1 MFELT
6 EEALQKIGTLFVN
19 MMKKKIKERIYPFA
33 PGYSGDGKISPKS
46 PGDKY
51 ASGNLYNSL
60 TATVMPNGDD
70 FELVITY
77 ADYFKY
83 VNQGRKANV
92 KKVPLTALLDWIKIR
107 GIRGVKRGKGRGAGR
122 ISNLSLAFA
131 IRENIYKYGIRPAD
145 IYDKG
150 LDSLEE
156 IFENPPP
163 EMREAY
169 NELYAA
175 IERDV
180 VNFVDANLVTKEIET
195 IKFD

>member
-6 EEALQKIGTLFVN
+6 EEALQKLGTLFVK
-19 MMKKKIKERIYPFA
+19 MMKQKIKEKIYPYGN
-33 PGYSGDGKISPKS
+33 PQSGQ
-46 PGDKY
+46 GDKY

-83 VNQGRKANV
+83 VNEGRRPERKR
-92 KKVPLTALLDWIKIR
+92 VPLSALLQWIKIR
-107 GIRGVKRGKGRGAGR
+107 GIKGRNKKGR
-122 ISNLSLAFA
+122 FMSNLSMAFA
-131 IRENIYKYGIRPAD
+131 IQENIYKYGIRPAD

-150 LDSLEE
+150 LDSLEQ

-163 EMREAY
+163 ELQQAY
-169 NELYAA
+169 TDLYAA
-175 IERDV
+175 IENDV
-180 VNFVDANLVTKEIET
+180 VNFVDANIVSKEIET
-195 IKFD
+195 ITFD

>member
-6 EEALQKIGTLFVN
+6 EEALQKLGTLFVK
-19 MMKKKIKERIYPFA
+19 MMKQKIREKIYPYGN
-33 PGYSGDGKISPKS
+33 PQSGV
-46 PGDKY
+46 GDKY

-83 VNQGRKANV
+83 VNEGRRAGV
-92 KKVPLTALLDWIKIR
+92 KKVPLTALLEWIKIR
-107 GIRGVKRGKGRGAGR
+107 GIRGVKRGRGGGAGR

-131 IRENIYKYGIRPAD
+131 IRESIYKYGIRPAN

-150 LDSLEE
+150 LDSLEA

-163 EMREAY
+163 ELQQAY
-169 NELYAA
+169 TDLYAA
-175 IERDV
+175 IENDV
-180 VNFVDANLVTKEIET
+180 VNFVDANIVTKEIET

>member
-6 EEALQKIGTLFVN
+6 EEALQKLGTLFVK
-19 MMKKKIKERIYPFA
+19 MMKQKIREKIYPYGN
-33 PGYSGDGKISPKS
+33 PQSGV
-46 PGDKY
+46 GDKY

-83 VNQGRKANV
+83 VNQGRRAGV

-107 GIRGVKRGKGRGAGR
+107 GIRGRDKKGRF
-122 ISNLSLAFA
+122 IPNLSLAFA
-131 IRENIYKYGIRPAD
+131 IRQNIYKYGIRPAN

-150 LDSLEE
+150 LDSLEA

-163 EMREAY
+163 ELQQAY
-169 NELYAA
+169 TDLYAA
-175 IERDV
+175 IENDV
-180 VNFVDANLVTKEIET
+180 VNFVDANISTKEIET
-195 IKFD
+195 IKFDQ

>member
-6 EEALQKIGTLFVN
+6 EEALQKLGTLFVK
-19 MMKKKIKERIYPFA
+19 MMKQKIKERVYPFA
-33 PGYSGDGKISPKS
+33 PGYKGDGKISSGS

-60 TATVMPNGDD
+60 TATVMPGDNG

-83 VNQGRKANV
+83 VNEGRRPLV
-92 KKVPLTALLDWIKIR
+92 KRVPLTALLNWIKIR
-107 GIRGVKRGKGRGAGR
+107 GIKGRNKKGR
-122 ISNLSLAFA
+122 FISNLNMAFA
-131 IRENIYKYGIRPAD
+131 IRENIFKYGIRPAD

-150 LDSLEE
+150 LDSLEA
-156 IFENPPP
+156 ILENPPP
-163 EMREAY
+163 ELAQVY
-169 NELYAA
+169 ADLYAA
-175 IERDV
+175 IENDI

-195 IKFD
+195 IIYD

>member
-6 EEALQKIGTLFVN
+6 EEALQKLGTLFVK
-19 MMKKKIKERIYPFA
+19 MMKQKIKEKIYPYA
-33 PGYSGDGKISPKS
+33 PGYNNKGTYYRD
-46 PGDKY
+46 GDKY

-83 VNQGRKANV
+83 VNEGRRANV
-92 KKVPLTALLDWIKIR
+92 KKVPLSALLQWIKIR
-107 GIRGVKRGKGRGAGR
+107 GIKGRNKKGR
-122 ISNLSLAFA
+122 FMSNLSMAFA
-131 IRENIYKYGIRPAD
+131 IQKNIFKYGIRPAN

-156 IFENPPP
+156 IFQNPPP
-163 EMREAY
+163 ELQQAY
-169 NELYAA
+169 TDLYAA
-175 IERDV
+175 IENDV
-180 VNFVDANLVTKEIET
+180 VNFVDANIVSKEIET
-195 IKFD
+195 ITFD

>member
-6 EEALQKIGTLFVN
+6 EEALQKLGTLFVK
-19 MMKKKIKERIYPFA
+19 MMKQKIKEKIYPYGN
-33 PGYSGDGKISPKS
+33 PQSGQ
-46 PGDKY
+46 GDKY

-83 VNQGRKANV
+83 VNEGRRANV
-92 KKVPLTALLDWIKIR
+92 KKVPLSALLQWIKIR
-107 GIRGVKRGKGRGAGR
+107 GIKGRNKKGR
-122 ISNLSLAFA
+122 FMSNLSMAFA
-131 IRENIYKYGIRPAD
+131 IQKNIFKYGIRPAN

-156 IFENPPP
+156 IFQNPPP
-163 EMREAY
+163 ELQQAY
-169 NELYAA
+169 TDLYAA
-175 IERDV
+175 IENDV
-180 VNFVDANLVTKEIET
+180 VNFVDANIVSKEIET
-195 IKFD
+195 ITFD

>member
-6 EEALQKIGTLFVN
+6 EEALQKLGTLFVK
-19 MMKKKIKERIYPFA
+19 MMKQKIREKIYPYGN
-33 PGYSGDGKISPKS
+33 PQSGV
-46 PGDKY
+46 GDKY
-51 ASGNLYNSL
+51 ASGNLYNTL

-77 ADYFKY
+77 ADYFQY
-83 VNQGRKANV
+83 VNRGRPAGV

-107 GIRGVKRGKGRGAGR
+107 GIRGRDKKGRF
-122 ISNLSLAFA
+122 IPNLSLAFA
-131 IRENIYKYGIRPAD
+131 IRQNIYKYGIRPAN

-150 LDSLEE
+150 LDSLEA

-163 EMREAY
+163 ELQQAY
-169 NELYAA
+169 TDLYAA
-175 IERDV
+175 IENDV
-180 VNFVDANLVTKEIET
+180 VNFVDANIVTKEIET

>member
-19 MMKKKIKERIYPFA
+19 MMKKKIREKIYPYGN
-33 PGYSGDGKISPKS
+33 PEKGR
-46 PGDKY
+46 GDKY
-51 ASGNLYNSL
+51 ASGNLYNTL

-83 VNQGRKANV
+83 VNQGRKAGV
-92 KKVPLTALLDWIKIR
+92 KKVPLTALLEWIKIR
-107 GIRGVKRGKGRGAGR
+107 GIRGVKRGRGGGAGR

-131 IRENIYKYGIRPAD
+131 IRESIYKYGIRPAN

-169 NELYAA
+169 NNLYAA
-175 IERDV
+175 IERDI
-180 VNFVDANLVTKEIET
+180 VNFVDANIVDKEIET

>member
-6 EEALQKIGTLFVN
+6 EEALQKLGTLFVK
-19 MMKKKIKERIYPFA
+19 MMKQKIKERVYPFA
-33 PGYSGDGKISPKS
+33 PGYKGDRKTSSGS

-60 TATVMPNGDD
+60 TATVMPGDNG

-83 VNQGRKANV
+83 VNEGRRPLV
-92 KKVPLTALLDWIKIR
+92 KRVPLTALLNWIKIR
-107 GIRGVKRGKGRGAGR
+107 GIKGRNKKGR
-122 ISNLSLAFA
+122 FISNLNMAFA
-131 IRENIYKYGIRPAD
+131 IRENIFKYGIRPAD

-150 LDSLEE
+150 LDSLEA
-156 IFENPPP
+156 ILENPPP
-163 EMREAY
+163 ELAQVY
-169 NELYAA
+169 ADLYAA
-175 IERDV
+175 IENDI

-195 IKFD
+195 IIYD

>member
-6 EEALQKIGTLFVN
+6 EEALQKLGTLFVK
-19 MMKKKIKERIYPFA
+19 MMKQKIRERIYPYGN
-33 PGYSGDGKISPKS
+33 PQSGV
-46 PGDKY
+46 GDKY

-83 VNQGRKANV
+83 VNQGRRAGV

-107 GIRGVKRGKGRGAGR
+107 GIRGRDKKGRF
-122 ISNLSLAFA
+122 IPNLSLAFA
-131 IRENIYKYGIRPAD
+131 IRQNIYKYGIRPAN

-150 LDSLEE
+150 LDSLEA

-163 EMREAY
+163 ELQQAY
-169 NELYAA
+169 TDLYAA
-175 IERDV
+175 IENDV
-180 VNFVDANLVTKEIET
+180 VNFVDANISTKEIET
-195 IKFD
+195 IKFDQ

>member
-33 PGYSGDGKISPKS
+33 PGYSGGGKISPKS

-92 KKVPLTALLDWIKIR
+92 KKVPLTALLEWIKIR
-107 GIRGVKRGKGRGAGR
+107 GIKGRNKKGR
-122 ISNLSLAFA
+122 FIPNLSLAFA
-131 IRENIYKYGIRPAD
+131 IQTNIYKYGIRPAD

-169 NELYAA
+169 NELYNA

-180 VNFVDANLVTKEIET
+180 VNFVDANIVSKEIEKIT
-195 IKFD
+195 FD

>member
-6 EEALQKIGTLFVN
+6 EEALQKLGTLFVK

-33 PGYSGDGKISPKS
+33 PGYKGGGTIRPGS
-46 PGDKY
+46 PGDKF

-83 VNQGRKANV
+83 VNEGRRPER
-92 KKVPLTALLDWIKIR
+92 KKVPLSALLDWIKIR
-107 GIRGVKRGKGRGAGR
+107 GIKPKDYKGRGRPTKKGQ
-122 ISNLSLAFA
+122 LSLAFA
-131 IRENIYKYGIRPAD
+131 IQTNIYKYGIKPAN

-163 EMREAY
+163 ELQQAY
-169 NELYAA
+169 TDLYAA
-175 IERDV
+175 IENDV
-180 VNFVDANLVTKEIET
+180 VNFVDANIVSKEIEKIT
-195 IKFD
+195 FD

>member
-6 EEALQKIGTLFVN
+6 EEALQKLGTLFVK
-19 MMKKKIKERIYPFA
+19 MMKKKIKEKIYPFA
-33 PGYSGDGKISPKS
+33 PGYKGGGTIRPGS
-46 PGDKY
+46 PGDKF

-83 VNQGRKANV
+83 VNEGRRPER
-92 KKVPLTALLDWIKIR
+92 KKVPLSALLDWIRIR
-107 GIRGVKRGKGRGAGR
+107 GIKGRNKKGR
-122 ISNLSLAFA
+122 FIPNLSMAFA
-131 IRENIYKYGIRPAD
+131 IQTNIYKYGIKPAN

-156 IFENPPP
+156 IFQNPPP
-163 EMREAY
+163 ELQQAY
-169 NELYAA
+169 TDLYAA
-175 IERDV
+175 IENDV
-180 VNFVDANLVTKEIET
+180 VNFVDANIVSKEIET
-195 IKFD
+195 ITFD

>member
-6 EEALQKIGTLFVN
+6 EEALQKLGTLFVK
-19 MMKKKIKERIYPFA
+19 MMKQKIREKIYPYGN
-33 PGYSGDGKISPKS
+33 PQSGV
-46 PGDKY
+46 GDKY

-83 VNQGRKANV
+83 VNEGRRAGV

-107 GIRGVKRGKGRGAGR
+107 GIRGRDKKGRF
-122 ISNLSLAFA
+122 IPNLSLAFA
-131 IRENIYKYGIRPAD
+131 IRQNIYKYGIRPAN

-150 LDSLEE
+150 LDSLEA

-163 EMREAY
+163 ELQQAY
-169 NELYAA
+169 TDLYAA
-175 IERDV
+175 IENDV
-180 VNFVDANLVTKEIET
+180 VNFVDANIVTKEIET

>member
-6 EEALQKIGTLFVN
+6 EEALQKLGTLFVK
-19 MMKKKIKERIYPFA
+19 MMKQKIREKIYPYGN
-33 PGYSGDGKISPKS
+33 PQSGV
-46 PGDKY
+46 GDKY

-83 VNQGRKANV
+83 VNEGRRAGV

-107 GIRGVKRGKGRGAGR
+107 GIRGRDKKGRF
-122 ISNLSLAFA
+122 IPNLSLAFA
-131 IRENIYKYGIRPAD
+131 IRQNIYKYGIRPAN

-150 LDSLEE
+150 LDSLEA

-163 EMREAY
+163 ELQQAY
-169 NELYAA
+169 TDLYAA
-175 IERDV
+175 IENDV
-180 VNFVDANLVTKEIET
+180 VNFVDANISTKEIET
-195 IKFD
+195 IKFDQ

>member
-6 EEALQKIGTLFVN
+6 EEALQKLGTLFVK
-19 MMKKKIKERIYPFA
+19 MMKQKIREKIYPYGN
-33 PGYSGDGKISPKS
+33 PQSGV
-46 PGDKY
+46 GDKY
-51 ASGNLYNSL
+51 ASGNLYNTL

-83 VNQGRKANV
+83 VNRGRPAGV

-107 GIRGVKRGKGRGAGR
+107 GIRGRDKKGRF
-122 ISNLSLAFA
+122 IPNLSLAFA
-131 IRENIYKYGIRPAD
+131 IRQNIYKYGIRPAN

-150 LDSLEE
+150 LDSLEA

-163 EMREAY
+163 ELQQAY
-169 NELYAA
+169 TDLYAA
-175 IERDV
+175 IENDV
-180 VNFVDANLVTKEIET
+180 VNFVDANIVTKEIET

>member
-6 EEALQKIGTLFVN
+6 EEALQKIGTLFVK
-19 MMKKKIKERIYPFA
+19 MMKKKIKEKIYPFGN
-33 PGYSGDGKISPKS
+33 PEKGR
-46 PGDKY
+46 GDKY

-92 KKVPLTALLDWIKIR
+92 KRVPLTALLQWIKIR
-107 GIRGVKRGKGRGAGR
+107 GIKGRNKKGR
-122 ISNLSLAFA
+122 FIPNLSLAFA

-150 LDSLEE
+150 LDSLEQ

-163 EMREAY
+163 ELQQAY
-169 NELYAA
+169 TDLYAA
-175 IERDV
+175 IENDV

-195 IKFD
+195 IIYD